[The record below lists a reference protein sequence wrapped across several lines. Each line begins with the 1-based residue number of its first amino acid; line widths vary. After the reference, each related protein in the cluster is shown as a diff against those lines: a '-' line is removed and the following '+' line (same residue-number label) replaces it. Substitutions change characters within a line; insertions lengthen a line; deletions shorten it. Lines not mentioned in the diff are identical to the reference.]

1 MPGGG
6 VPDWFGKD
14 DDEAPRRKRG
24 GAPSGGAPS
33 GGAPSGGA
41 PGGGSGKGPSKVIA
55 FSAIAVAAIG
65 GVIAFNITKQA
76 DQQAQAE
83 IQETVRAEERL
94 RAEKARK
101 RMLAE
106 IKKAAEATPEP
117 EPVDPSD
124 LPSIDD
130 VLAEDAD
137 ESEDEEA
144 SEDAGAV
151 GKRDSASVLRITRA
165 LNPQVQRCYETQL
178 ARDPDLR
185 GRANVT
191 LQISEEG
198 RVSKATVQLM
208 GQLPPAMRGCIA
220 GVFTKA
226 RFEPASDVA
235 TVKLPIIFSANR

>member
-6 VPDWFGKD
+6 VPEWFGRGEEEK
-14 DDEAPRRKRG
+14 APRRKRG
-24 GAPSGGAPS
+24 SGAGGASGGGGS
-33 GGAPSGGA
+33 G
-41 PGGGSGKGPSKVIA
+41 GGGSGKGPSKAIA
-55 FSAIAVAAIG
+55 FSAFAVAAIG
-65 GVIAFNITKQA
+65 GVIAFNVQKQT

-83 IQETVRAEERL
+83 SHAAARAQEQL

-130 VLAEDAD
+130 VLAEDAEEAD
-137 ESEDEEA
+137 EEEA

-191 LQISEEG
+191 LQINEEG
-198 RVSKATVQLM
+198 RVSKATVQLV
-208 GQLPPAMRGCIA
+208 GQLPASMRGCIA
-220 GVFTKA
+220 GVFRKA